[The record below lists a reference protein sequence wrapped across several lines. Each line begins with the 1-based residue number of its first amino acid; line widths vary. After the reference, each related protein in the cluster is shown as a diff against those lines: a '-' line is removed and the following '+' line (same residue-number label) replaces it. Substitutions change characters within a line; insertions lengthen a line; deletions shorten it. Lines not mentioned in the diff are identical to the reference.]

1 MNTYLRWTKIIL
13 IGLLVI
19 SIASCDRDTD
29 DDRVEPSDIT
39 IVEPVPDDDRVEPL
53 PNAAIVDIPDVSLRE
68 AIASELNIVDD
79 TAITAEDMQKL
90 TRLKCKEASVED
102 LFNQVLAVEQMLT
115 SGGGWQD
122 QVGGIVPG
130 WKLTTTEPG
139 MPQRFSVEQ
148 IVLAHDTS
156 QALEE
161 QLLLVYTG
169 QQRVAK
175 NILEQ
180 VVADWLSRREEM
192 VATLTQ
198 LRSDAYLMR
207 DALVAGD
214 IEQFGNLLTR
224 YWEGKKIL
232 NPDTTNPTIDVMLD
246 SVSDLCYGYGITG
259 AGGGGFLML
268 LAKNGTAR
276 SEIEGRLAQTQAIIY
291 PWQVAT

>member
-1 MNTYLRWTKIIL
+1 MGTQWT
-13 IGLLVI
+13 
-19 SIASCDRDTD
+19 D
-29 DDRVEPSDIT
+29 
-39 IVEPVPDDDRVEPL
+39 
-53 PNAAIVDIPDVSLRE
+53 
-68 AIASELNIVDD
+68 
-79 TAITAEDMQKL
+79 
-90 TRLKCKEASVED
+90 ED

-156 QALEE
+156 EALEE

-180 VVADWLSRREEM
+180 VVADWLSRREDM

-214 IEQFGNLLTR
+214 IEQFGNLLTN
-224 YWEGKKIL
+224 YWKGKKIL
-232 NPDTTNPTIDVMLD
+232 NPETTNPTIDRMLE
-246 SVSDLCYGYGITG
+246 SVADLSYGYSIAG
-259 AGGGGFLML
+259 AGGGGFLVL
-268 LAKNGTAR
+268 LAKDVRVR
-276 SEIEGRLAQTQAIIY
+276 SEIEKRLAHTQAILY
-291 PWQVAT
+291 PLQVAT